1 MKSLNLFDGVLM
13 KIDHLEFFQ
22 ALQVFNFGDTVALK
36 PNTFN
41 VCKVFQILN
50 SLKSFVVKVQ
60 GIIQSGSG
68 KLSVL
73 LT

>member
-1 MKSLNLFDGVLM
+1 MKSFDLFDGVLM
-13 KIDHLEFFQ
+13 KIDHLELFQ
-22 ALQVFNFGDTVALK
+22 ALQVFNFGDTVTLK
-36 PNTFN
+36 PNAFD
-41 VCKVFQILN
+41 VCKVFKILN

-60 GIIQSGSG
+60 GIVESWSG